1 MWGSIRSARRALS
14 RLWLARLTRWISSS
28 EVRRSIGMASLSG
41 CKCGPEE
48 AVRRH
53 AGGDWE
59 AITKNSEGNHEAMR
73 RPIHPCRHHVDIT
86 WM

>member
-1 MWGSIRSARRALS
+1 
-14 RLWLARLTRWISSS
+14 
-28 EVRRSIGMASLSG
+28 MASLSG